1 MAAEN
6 YMTIEEA
13 TDFLNCS
20 PETVRR
26 AVSRGEDPAYRFT
39 GIRTIRIAPPT
50 DLRKAM
56 KPATRINEILGDA
69 A

>member
-6 YMTIEEA
+6 YMMIEET
-13 TDFLNCS
+13 TDFLNCR

-26 AVSRGEDPAYRFT
+26 AVSRGEDPAYWFA
-39 GIRTIRIAPPT
+39 GMRTIRIAPT

>member
-39 GIRTIRIAPPT
+39 GIRTIRIAPT